1 MAATKPK
8 PAAKKAVKRA
18 AAKKAPIKRPAAK
31 PKPAT
36 RTPRATAPVKIA
48 SAVRRL
54 ISALDLQDAEGVA
67 LGAIAHN
74 LAVLLDE
81 GAGMASAAVSRELRE
96 TIDRMVALDGGENED
111 AFAAWEAQL
120 NQPD

>member
-8 PAAKKAVKRA
+8 LAAKKTVTKTPTKKAPAKRA
-18 AAKKAPIKRPAAK
+18 ATKKEPAA
-31 PKPAT
+31 
-36 RTPRATAPVKIA
+36 RTQRATAPVKIA

-54 ISALDLQDAEGVA
+54 IAALDLQDAEGIA